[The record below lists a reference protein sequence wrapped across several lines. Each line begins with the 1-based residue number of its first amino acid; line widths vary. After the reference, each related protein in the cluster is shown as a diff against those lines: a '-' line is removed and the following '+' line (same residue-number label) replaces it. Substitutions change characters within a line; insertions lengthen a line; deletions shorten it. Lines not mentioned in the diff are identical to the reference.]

1 MSEVEL
7 LFCMKAKSA
16 VNCADGDKFLLVITD
31 QDQAF
36 ALQPTFYAWRQ
47 KAVGIATVKP
57 SEPAKAVQN
66 RFAVLSLDTFF
77 WQSKRKILTE

>member
-1 MSEVEL
+1 MCSQNIASVMSEVEL

-36 ALQPTFYAWRQ
+36 A
-47 KAVGIATVKP
+47 
-57 SEPAKAVQN
+57 
-66 RFAVLSLDTFF
+66 
-77 WQSKRKILTE
+77 